1 MLFSKSRL
9 NWREE
14 ERDTPNLVLIPDIE
28 GDRADIL
35 QYRIKPRLV
44 SGYRGDILQYRI
56 KPRLVSGYI
65 GDILQY
71 RINPR

>member
-1 MLFSKSRL
+1 MGCQSMSLKTNIHPCSRDVYGMLFAKSRL

-35 QYRIKPRLV
+35 QYRIKARFV
-44 SGYRGDILQYRI
+44 SGYR
-56 KPRLVSGYI
+56 
-65 GDILQY
+65 
-71 RINPR
+71 